1 MEDEVQPT
9 EIKDYYSE
17 LQKEVNCDF
26 ESMEKEDD
34 FPEFTLAEIVE
45 MEKKF
50 KELKEKAIS
59 QVICQELAAKFS
71 CSPHR
76 SGKSSV
82 KWEQVQGW
90 FQDKEKSLAAKVTSS
105 SSCREIVA
113 YTNAAPRR
121 KKVKVPVS
129 TISADEA
136 AVALSNLIFEAK
148 SAKDYAWFDV
158 GSFLNYKV
166 LSSGEVSVRVRFA
179 GFNKDEDEW
188 VNVKGAVRDRSI
200 PLQVSEC
207 HKVNVGDL
215 VLCFREDEDYAL
227 YCDAYIVDIQRKLHD
242 IEGCRCIFVV
252 RYLTDNFEDKVV
264 LHKLCC
270 RPSSSASN
278 LTIDSEPCVMEE

>member
-1 MEDEVQPT
+1 MEDEVQT
-9 EIKDYYSE
+9 IVMKDYFTE
-17 LQKEVNCDF
+17 LQKEMNF
-26 ESMEKEDD
+26 EVEPMEMEDD
-34 FPEFTLAEIVE
+34 FLEFTLAEIVE

-50 KELKEKAIS
+50 KESKEKAIS
-59 QVICQELAAKFS
+59 QVICQELATKFS

-76 SGKSSV
+76 SEKSSV

-105 SSCREIVA
+105 SSCKAIVA
-113 YTNAAPRR
+113 YTNPAPRR
-121 KKVKVPVS
+121 KTPKVPVS

-166 LSSGEVSVRVRFA
+166 HSSGEVAVRVRFA

-188 VNVKGAVRDRSI
+188 INVQEAVRERSI

-227 YCDAYIVDIQRKLHD
+227 YCDAHIVDIQRKLHD

-252 RYLTDNFEDKVV
+252 RYVTDDFEDKVV
-264 LHKLCC
+264 LNKLCC
-270 RPSSSASN
+270 RPPSSASIPA
-278 LTIDSEPCVMEE
+278 IDLEPSVMSE